1 MLETV
6 YFRRTKGLNNYMDY
20 IQMIMQNLMSLT
32 VSDVIDIAVVSF
44 LIYQIVKLVRET
56 SSTRIIRGVIILI
69 VAMWLS
75 SILKLTMVNYLF
87 RAILTW
93 GIVVVAIVF
102 QPELRRILER
112 VGKSKLSTLMIR
124 NDAIPME
131 ESVIRE
137 MVHACSE
144 MSWSRT
150 GALIIFERKENLS
163 DIIHTGTVINADVKD
178 ELIRNIFYEGAPLH
192 DGAMIIRDGRIHA
205 AGCVLPLSPNPNLSK
220 ELGTRHRAA
229 VGMSEKFDSLSLVVS
244 EETGSISIAIDGE
257 LQRHLV
263 PEQLEE
269 ILRAELLV
277 HDLQEEESKQEE
289 AAPHFFDNLLDK
301 LPGFGRRKK

>member
-1 MLETV
+1 MTGV
-6 YFRRTKGLNNYMDY
+6 GRRNNSMNYMQV
-20 IQMIMQNLMSLT
+20 ILQNLMSLT
-32 VSDVIDIAVVSF
+32 FSDVIDIAVVSF
-44 LIYQIVKLVRET
+44 LIYQLVKLVRET

-69 VAMWLS
+69 AAMWLS
-75 SILKLTMVNYLF
+75 SILQLTMVNYLF
-87 RAILTW
+87 KAVLTW
-93 GIVVVAIVF
+93 GIVVMAIVF

-150 GALIIFERKENLS
+150 GALIVFERKENLS
-163 DIIHTGTVINADVKD
+163 DIIRTGTVVNADVKD

-205 AGCVLPLSPNPNLSK
+205 AGCVLPLSPNMNLSK

-244 EETGSISIAIDGE
+244 EETGSISIAIDGK

-277 HDLQEEESKQEE
+277 HDLDEERPDMDSS
-289 AAPHFFDNLLDK
+289 PSFFENLQDK
-301 LPGFGRRKK
+301 LPSFGRKKK